1 MSLDRLAPLLACPRC
16 RGPVTPFPLSCRA
29 PDCALSKAA
38 FPLVDAWPVLV
49 DFADSI
55 LDANEVQSSRGGSP
69 IGARGQGALKR
80 KVLNALFPPNP
91 TTYRCVAELLA
102 SLPRENGR
110 TPRVL
115 IVGGGTVGVGG
126 VSTLYERADVDLIG
140 FDIFASSHTQMI
152 ADAHRIPLVTGSVD
166 GVVIQAVLEHVAEPW
181 RVVEEIHRVLVPEG
195 IVYAETPFLQ
205 HVHEGAYDF
214 VRFTESG
221 HRYLFKRF
229 ARLDSGALLGPGVTL
244 AWATSQAVR
253 SLTRSRALGKLT
265 HLGLFWLNYLD
276 RLAGPRFAV
285 DGASA
290 VYFLG
295 RRMEHPIGA
304 RDIVSEYRG
313 AGAS

>member
-1 MSLDRLAPLLACPRC
+1 M
-16 RGPVTPFPLSCRA
+16 VEH
-29 PDCALSKAA
+29 
-38 FPLVDAWPVLV
+38 WPVLV

-55 LDANEVQSSRGGSP
+55 LSADEVMQSHGGSP
-69 IGARGQGALKR
+69 IGARGQAPLKR
-80 KVLNALFPPNP
+80 AFLSALFPANP
-91 TTYRCVAELLA
+91 TTYRCIGEFRHA
-102 SLPRENGR
+102 LPTTPGRE
-110 TPRVL
+110 PRVL

-126 VSTLYERADVDLIG
+126 VSTLYEDAAMNLIG
-140 FDIFASSHTQMI
+140 FDIFGSPHTQLI
-152 ADAHRIPLVTGSVD
+152 ADAHRIPLATASVE

-181 RVVEEIHRVLVPEG
+181 RVVEEIHRVLAPDGV
-195 IVYAETPFLQ
+195 VYAETPFLQ

-221 HRYLFKRF
+221 HRFLFKRF
-229 ARLDSGALLGPGVTL
+229 ERLDSGALLGPGVTL

-276 RLAGPRFAV
+276 RFADPAFAV

-295 RRMEHPIGA
+295 RRA
-304 RDIVSEYRG
+304 DRALATRDLVAHYRG
-313 AGAS
+313 ADTK